1 MLGRNSYHR
10 LLSPGRSLLRICG
23 SLLAPLYPGEGGEP
37 GLKGDLEGEA
47 KSMARTLPGLHR
59 GCNPLG
65 SYHLA
70 VQLYTVLVQL
80 PIPRG
85 MRLIQGHTS
94 QLYG

>member
-1 MLGRNSYHR
+1 MGGLLISPRNWGELILHIF
-10 LLSPGRSLLRICG
+10 PGV
-23 SLLAPLYPGEGGEP
+23 
-37 GLKGDLEGEA
+37 
-47 KSMARTLPGLHR
+47 HR

-65 SYHLA
+65 SHHLS